1 MEHYSRR
8 YIMSNSAYDGIAL
21 ANKLLGALRGGERVA
36 AHADTLGNLTRVQAL
51 EVQTNILRGLGTAV
65 SGWKVSLLPDGDLV
79 SAPIVAERVFRS
91 SADVGGS
98 QYGWAGVE
106 SEIAFR
112 LARSP
117 GGSARV
123 ITRDEV
129 IDSVEGACAAIE
141 VCQSRWSSTVTPPR
155 NAMVADLLA
164 NGALIVGPLE
174 KEWQHLDFSRVNA
187 RLRINDKTIRESPG
201 RADGDLID
209 LVVRLANDLRSRG
222 MKLEAGQVITTGSYT
237 GLYPVVTGDRIA
249 VEFDRIA
256 PVTATLKP

>member
-1 MEHYSRR
+1 
-8 YIMSNSAYDGIAL
+8 MSNTVHDEVEL
-21 ANKLLGALRGGERVA
+21 ANKLLGALRGGERVV
-36 AHADTLGNLTRVQAL
+36 AHAESLGNLTRAQAL
-51 EVQTNILRGLGTAV
+51 EVQLNILRGLGTAV

-79 SAPIVAERVFRS
+79 SAPIVAERLFRT
-91 SADVGGS
+91 SADVEGS

-117 GGSARV
+117 GDPARD

-164 NGALIVGPLE
+164 NGALIVGPIE

-187 RLRINDKTIRESPG
+187 RLRINDKLVHESAG
-201 RADGDLID
+201 RADGDLVD

-237 GLYPVVTGDRIA
+237 GLYPVVTGDRVT
-249 VEFDRIA
+249 VEFDKIA
-256 PVTATLKP
+256 PVTATLRP